1 LAETLTTV
9 AILAAQPALNALLG
23 MVLAGAPNLRVRTFE
38 SELTLQVYMRIARVD
53 LVVVDCDDI
62 DVEALTLL
70 RDDESI
76 ETPGFR
82 AIALST
88 ELSRELKHRCDAAEV
103 AEIVIKPMSPR
114 YLLERVQAR
123 LRDGHIT
130 RQPRIR
136 QANRPTPRQLVPLD
150 FSQFANVVPLW
161 TKDRP
166 RPVH

>member
-1 LAETLTTV
+1 MAETLRTV

-62 DVEALTLL
+62 EVEALSLL
-70 RDDESI
+70 RADDGVES
-76 ETPGFR
+76 PGFR

-88 ELSRELKHRCDAAEV
+88 EPSRDLKRRCDAAEV
-103 AEIVIKPMSPR
+103 SEIVVKPMSPR

-123 LRDGHIT
+123 LRET
-130 RQPRIR
+130 TPTARPT
-136 QANRPTPRQLVPLD
+136 RPTPRQLVPLD

>member
-1 LAETLTTV
+1 LAETLRTV
-9 AILAAQPALNALLG
+9 AILAAQPALNALLS

-53 LVVVDCDDI
+53 LVVIDCDDI
-62 DVEALTLL
+62 EVEAVSLL
-70 RDDESI
+70 RADDGI

-82 AIALST
+82 AIALRT
-88 ELSRELKHRCDAAEV
+88 ELSRELKQRCDAAGI
-103 AEIVIKPMSPR
+103 AEIVVKPMSPR

-123 LRDGHIT
+123 LREGT
-130 RQPRIR
+130 
-136 QANRPTPRQLVPLD
+136 AAVRPKRPVQRQLVPLD

>member
-1 LAETLTTV
+1 MAETLRTV

-53 LVVVDCDDI
+53 LVVIDCDDI
-62 DVEALTLL
+62 DVEALSLL
-70 RDDESI
+70 RADDGV

-82 AIALST
+82 AIALGT
-88 ELSRELKHRCDAAEV
+88 ELSRDLKRRCDAAEV
-103 AEIVIKPMSPR
+103 SEIIVKPMSPR

-123 LRDGHIT
+123 LRDAIAT
-130 RQPRIR
+130 TRPRQPV
-136 QANRPTPRQLVPLD
+136 ARQLVPLD

>member
-1 LAETLTTV
+1 MAETLRTV

-62 DVEALTLL
+62 EAEAVALL
-70 RDDESI
+70 RADDGV

-88 ELSRELKHRCDAAEV
+88 APSRDLKQRCDAADIS
-103 AEIVIKPMSPR
+103 EIVVKPMSPR

-123 LRDGHIT
+123 LRDGNVV
-130 RQPRIR
+130 RQPM
-136 QANRPTPRQLVPLD
+136 RPAMRQLVPLD

>member
-1 LAETLTTV
+1 MAETLRTV

-53 LVVVDCDDI
+53 LVVIDCDDI
-62 DVEALTLL
+62 EIEAISLL
-70 RDDESI
+70 RADDGL

-88 ELSRELKHRCDAAEV
+88 EPSRNLKQRCDAAEV
-103 AEIVIKPMSPR
+103 SEIIVKPMSPR

-123 LRDGHIT
+123 LRDGIAAA
-130 RQPRIR
+130 RK
-136 QANRPTPRQLVPLD
+136 RPAPRQLVPLD

>member
-1 LAETLTTV
+1 LAETLRTV

-62 DVEALTLL
+62 EVEALSLL
-70 RDDESI
+70 RADEGVES
-76 ETPGFR
+76 PGFR

-88 ELSRELKHRCDAAEV
+88 ALSRDLKHRCDAAEV
-103 AEIVIKPMSPR
+103 CEIVIKPMSPR

-123 LRDGHIT
+123 LRDGHFT
-130 RQPRIR
+130 RPTTMRQPG
-136 QANRPTPRQLVPLD
+136 RPAVRQLLPMD

>member
-1 LAETLTTV
+1 MAETLRTV

-62 DVEALTLL
+62 DVEALSLL
-70 RDDESI
+70 RADDGV

-82 AIALST
+82 AIALSG
-88 ELSRELKHRCDAAEV
+88 ELSRELKQRCDAAEV
-103 AEIVIKPMSPR
+103 SEIVVKPMSPR

-123 LRDGHIT
+123 LRDGVAT
-130 RQPRIR
+130 VRPKRPAPRQP
-136 QANRPTPRQLVPLD
+136 NFL
-150 FSQFANVVPLW
+150 
-161 TKDRP
+161 
-166 RPVH
+166 

>member
-1 LAETLTTV
+1 LADTLKTV

-62 DVEALTLL
+62 DVAALKLL
-70 RDDESI
+70 RADDGV

-88 ELSRELKHRCDAAEV
+88 ELSRDLKQRCDAAQV
-103 AEIVIKPMSPR
+103 SEIVVKPMSPR

-123 LRDGHIT
+123 LRDG
-130 RQPRIR
+130 RAGPPPK
-136 QANRPTPRQLVPLD
+136 RPVARQLVPLD

>member
-1 LAETLTTV
+1 MAETLRTV

-62 DVEALTLL
+62 EVEALSLL
-70 RDDESI
+70 RADDGVES
-76 ETPGFR
+76 PGFR

-88 ELSRELKHRCDAAEV
+88 EPSRDLKRRCDAADV
-103 AEIVIKPMSPR
+103 AEIVVKPMSPR

-123 LRDGHIT
+123 LREIT
-130 RQPRIR
+130 PTARP
-136 QANRPTPRQLVPLD
+136 ARPTPRQLVPLD

>member
-1 LAETLTTV
+1 LAETLRTV

-38 SELTLQVYMRIARVD
+38 SELTLQVYMRIARVE
-53 LVVVDCDDI
+53 LVVIDCDDI
-62 DVEALTLL
+62 DVEALSLL
-70 RDDESI
+70 RADDGI

-88 ELSRELKHRCDAAEV
+88 ELTRDLKQRCDAAEV
-103 AEIVIKPMSPR
+103 SEIVVKPMSPR

-123 LRDGHIT
+123 LSDGLAT
-130 RQPRIR
+130 
-136 QANRPTPRQLVPLD
+136 ARPKRSAPRQLVPLD
-150 FSQFANVVPLW
+150 FTQFANVVPLW

>member
-1 LAETLTTV
+1 MAETLRTV

-53 LVVVDCDDI
+53 LVVIDCDDI
-62 DVEALTLL
+62 DVEALSLL
-70 RDDESI
+70 RADDGV

-82 AIALST
+82 AIALSG
-88 ELSRELKHRCDAAEV
+88 ELSRELKQRCDVAEV
-103 AEIVIKPMSPR
+103 SEIVVKPMSPR

-123 LRDGHIT
+123 LRDGVST
-130 RQPRIR
+130 V
-136 QANRPTPRQLVPLD
+136 RPKRPAPRQLVPLD

>member
-1 LAETLTTV
+1 MAETLRTV

-62 DVEALTLL
+62 EVEAVALL
-70 RDDESI
+70 RADEGV

-82 AIALST
+82 AIALSSAP
-88 ELSRELKHRCDAAEV
+88 SRDLKQRCDAAQVSELV
-103 AEIVIKPMSPR
+103 VKPMSPR

-123 LRDGHIT
+123 LRDGKVIQ
-130 RQPRIR
+130 QPM
-136 QANRPTPRQLVPLD
+136 RPAMRQLVPLD